1 MSLADTPRTA
11 ASDDREAKL
20 FALLDG
26 YVETLRDGAADAAAL
41 EPPAELL
48 DAFPQ
53 LGELLDCLDSLEA
66 LTPTATPKMN
76 RTAAT
81 LPPSP
86 VPVGAEA
93 PPAVDLS
100 GSRHST
106 ALPRTFGN
114 YELLQEL
121 GRGGMGVVF
130 RARHRSLNADVAVKM
145 IRSSQL
151 ATPEEVRRFYQE
163 ARAAAGLH
171 HSHIVKV
178 HDVGECDGQHYL
190 AMDLVDGPTLADLTR
205 DGRPAEPERAAEIMA
220 DVSRAVAYLHSKGIV
235 HRDLKPSNILL
246 NSEGVPHVTD
256 FGLAKLLSDDSR
268 QTTTGTIIGTP
279 SYMAPEQAG
288 GHSGRVTARSDVY
301 SLGAILYE
309 LMTGRPVFQEDNPLD
324 TLLCV
329 LEREP
334 LLPRRLNPQVP
345 GDLEQIC
352 LRCLEKDPARR
363 YESASAL
370 ADDLERFL
378 KREPIHVPATS
389 AFHRLQRWVRRE
401 PALVSRLLGLAVIV
415 GIVQVNYLLSTVSQV
430 HHYRVM
436 AVLLSWAVLSWLLQR
451 LLGKESLAR
460 FVPFLWAATDAGH
473 FTALLALADGPI
485 ELLLAGY
492 PLLVAASGLWFR
504 VRLVWFMTGLC
515 IVSYQAL
522 RLTAAMIP
530 ATPGH
535 YPGIFSAMLLIVG
548 AIVAYQVFRIR
559 VLSKY
564 FDRKGGPSSSR

>member
-1 MSLADTPRTA
+1 MSLAEPPRRTPP
-11 ASDDREAKL
+11 DHHEEHL

-26 YVETLRDGAADAAAL
+26 YVESLRNAEANPAAL
-41 EPPAELL
+41 DPPAELL
-48 DAFPQ
+48 DAFPD
-53 LGELLDCLDSLEA
+53 LGALLDCLDSLEA
-66 LTPTATPKMN
+66 LSPVQVTATN
-76 RTAAT
+76 RSAAT
-81 LPPSP
+81 LSPAPSSGGAA
-86 VPVGAEA
+86 VPAD
-93 PPAVDLS
+93 VDLS
-100 GSRHST
+100 GSRHAMT
-106 ALPRTFGN
+106 LPRAFAN
-114 YELLQEL
+114 YELLEEI
-121 GRGGMGVVF
+121 GRGGMGVVY

-151 ATPEEVRRFYQE
+151 ATSEEVRRFYQE

-178 HDVGECDGQHYL
+178 HDVGECEGQHYL
-190 AMDLVDGPTLADLTR
+190 TMDLVDGPTLVELTR
-205 DGRPAEPERAAEIMA
+205 DGRPAEPERAAEVMA
-220 DVSRAVAYLHSKGIV
+220 DVTRAVAYLHSKGII

-288 GHSGRVTARSDVY
+288 GHSGRVTPQSDVY

-309 LMTGRPVFQEDNPLD
+309 LITGKPVFQEDSPLD

-345 GDLEQIC
+345 HDLEQIC

-363 YESASAL
+363 YPSATAL
-370 ADDLERFL
+370 AEDLERFL
-378 KREPIHVPATS
+378 KQEHILVPAAGTV
-389 AFHRLQRWVRRE
+389 HRLQRWVRRE
-401 PALVSRLLGLAVIV
+401 PALVSRLLGLSLIA
-415 GIVQVNYLLSTVSQV
+415 GILQINYLLSVVSQA
-430 HHYRVM
+430 HHYRIM
-436 AVLLSWAVLSWLLQR
+436 AVLASWAALSWVLQR
-451 LLGKESLAR
+451 LLGNENLAR

-473 FTALLALADGPI
+473 FTGLLALADGPI
-485 ELLLAGY
+485 EPLLAGY

-504 VRLVWFMTGLC
+504 VRLVWFMTALC
-515 IVSYQAL
+515 VLSYFAL
-522 RLTAAMIP
+522 VRSDAMIHE
-530 ATPGH
+530 TPRH
-535 YPGIFSAMLLIVG
+535 YPGIFAAITLIVG
-548 AIVAYQVFRIR
+548 AIVAYQVYRIR

-564 FDRKGGPSSSR
+564 FDRKGSPSRSR